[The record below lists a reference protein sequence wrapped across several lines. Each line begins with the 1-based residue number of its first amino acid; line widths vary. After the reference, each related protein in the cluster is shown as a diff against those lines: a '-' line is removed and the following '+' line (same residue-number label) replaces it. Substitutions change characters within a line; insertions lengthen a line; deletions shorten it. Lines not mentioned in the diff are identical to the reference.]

1 MAIPQYTQTLDN
13 MVSTALDTYS
23 TDPVNCLTDSG
34 EKFLTAAAQ
43 QGRLFIV
50 NDAEA
55 VRHPILYEEAS
66 SPMGK
71 SVLYGADLLSG
82 VPQTSAP
89 FEYSAGNSY
98 NVLTDTAAEI
108 LTLSRFN
115 LHAATRNINFPQ
127 SQPPGNLIDYV
138 SSVVR
143 ANMMTVM
150 NQEEYLFLLGNL
162 PGVTNAFPTLR
173 GAATGDAAPG
183 YTDGLPASLPAIMS
197 AGTNDME
204 FGVDGD
210 KTASAFAGIKVDD
223 IPNWAPK
230 FFSVKTRGE
239 VVSGGNVPATHEVL
253 LSALSA
259 DDMFG
264 TIQNAVL
271 LSTYSEA
278 ERPTHLYTSIG
289 VFDRFLQLLRASAA
303 LPDPVMANMGKQGTI
318 SFAGLTIDWSRYL
331 QASPGWVPGIAGA
344 AYSHHP
350 FLGVNWNS
358 LRLNTVRAGG
368 LSSENIGFI
377 QQIGGLQPH
386 PMKTNLFKRIEWK
399 RCWSVDNGRRSFF
412 SIFGIKA

>member
-1 MAIPQYTQTLDN
+1 MAIPTYTQTLDN

-55 VRHPILYEEAS
+55 VRHPILYEDAANA
-66 SPMGK
+66 MGK
-71 SVLYGADLLSG
+71 NVLYGADLLSG
-82 VPQTSAP
+82 TPSTTGVFNGGSNA
-89 FEYSAGNSY
+89 
-98 NVLTDTAAEI
+98 LTDTAAEI

-150 NQEEYLFLLGNL
+150 NQEEYMFLLGNL
-162 PGVTNAFPTLR
+162 PGATTAAPNLR
-173 GAATGDAAPG
+173 AAATGDDAPA
-183 YTDGLPASLPAIMS
+183 YVDGFPASLPAIMS
-197 AGTNDME
+197 AGTNKLE
-204 FGVDGD
+204 FGVANDFTD
-210 KTASAFAGIKVDD
+210 KPFAGIKIDD

-239 VVSGGNVPATHEVL
+239 VTTGPSTPATHEVL
-253 LSALSA
+253 LSALTA

-331 QASPGWVPGIAGA
+331 QASPGWVPGVAGA

-350 FLGVNWNS
+350 FLGINWNS